1 MNATTQNQPRTEP
14 GSHNPDFHSGNPL
27 SDWARANKG
36 FLGLVVVALAAG
48 FLLNTWLPKQ
58 ALAAK
63 QSSWALYQSVL
74 STEGGA
80 FGAEQ
85 LPGTLARV
93 SEDSRV
99 QGWVVLAGIQDAINR
114 DDRVALQI
122 LVEEGSRIQDSG
134 GLSGVI
140 INTPD
145 GAKGIMENALSR
157 ASSILAGSDAINWDN
172 PAPKG
177 PKVKFTL
184 TVNEETTYDFVV
196 GLYPEVAPNA
206 CEAFLL
212 SVRDGSLTQR
222 IGVRSGAFAWTIKP
236 ESSFEDSEGLA
247 PETKWGYY
255 HSKGSLAFSQKSG
268 DANMCNSGSVEIF
281 LQNAYHLDGRTTVFG
296 MILEGADALDQLQ
309 YGGPSQQDDIQSMR
323 LTAAEILN

>member
-1 MNATTQNQPRTEP
+1 MNASTQNQPRTEP

-27 SDWARANKG
+27 SDWAKANKG

-206 CEAFLL
+206 
-212 SVRDGSLTQR
+212 
-222 IGVRSGAFAWTIKP
+222 
-236 ESSFEDSEGLA
+236 
-247 PETKWGYY
+247 
-255 HSKGSLAFSQKSG
+255 
-268 DANMCNSGSVEIF
+268 
-281 LQNAYHLDGRTTVFG
+281 
-296 MILEGADALDQLQ
+296 
-309 YGGPSQQDDIQSMR
+309 
-323 LTAAEILN
+323 